1 MEAKVKTSLLEKY
14 GLATRKTTLQTE
26 LLKVQQED
34 AEYDTLFQNVSM
46 LLKLD
51 TQRENERE
59 ELELQ

>member
-1 MEAKVKTSLLEKY
+1 MEKY